1 MLCCLVSYS
10 HAVLLYRGKTQV
22 VIAHHTSLT
31 IIHSSLVCDTLN
43 PHPVERIAILCGSW
57 YLHLVDSC
65 IGGYSYA
72 DGTVWVLVLALEVYL
87 LVVWVWLVTTPLD
100 DIVSVVW
107 VACVT
112 WEISKV
118 EWRWD
123 VRMTSSLNAIVMS
136 WLLVCTN
143 ILYVSGCDLHVCS
156 VLMLQ
161 YSAGQLER
169 YAYVFIFSLCVSSSV
184 NCMLYKYVHN
194 LCTWILKYIC
204 CRRLYLLQS
213 PPCRSKSLYTHPQ
226 SSV

>member
-1 MLCCLVSYS
+1 MLCCLVLYS

-22 VIAHHTSLT
+22 VIARHTSLT
-31 IIHSSLVCDTLN
+31 IIHSSLVCDTLK

-72 DGTVWVLVLALEVYL
+72 DGTLWVLVLALEVYL
-87 LVVWVWLVTTPLD
+87 LVVWVWLDTTPLD

-123 VRMTSSLNAIVMS
+123 VYI
-136 WLLVCTN
+136 WLAAWMLLPCLGYLSVPIHCECQGVICMCVVYSCYSVCRTAWE
-143 ILYVSGCDLHVCS
+143 ICLLFYFQFVC
-156 VLMLQ
+156 
-161 YSAGQLER
+161 
-169 YAYVFIFSLCVSSSV
+169 FFKC
-184 NCMLYKYVHN
+184 
-194 LCTWILKYIC
+194 
-204 CRRLYLLQS
+204 
-213 PPCRSKSLYTHPQ
+213 
-226 SSV
+226 